1 MPAVVIT
8 AAAVSPFS
16 MAPLDMVNPLD
27 IVAANART
35 YSQSKARR
43 VESDSCDALQVLVLG
58 MSLSRNRYPLSGD
71 MHNYSMS
78 REKDP
83 RDML

>member
-16 MAPLDMVNPLD
+16 MAPPDMVNPLD
-27 IVAANART
+27 ILAANARI

-43 VESDSCDALQVLVLG
+43 VESDSCDALQVLFCAC
-58 MSLSRNRYPLSGD
+58 RYPGTGSHFRATCTMPRPPRISSGWL
-71 MHNYSMS
+71 H
-78 REKDP
+78 
-83 RDML
+83 